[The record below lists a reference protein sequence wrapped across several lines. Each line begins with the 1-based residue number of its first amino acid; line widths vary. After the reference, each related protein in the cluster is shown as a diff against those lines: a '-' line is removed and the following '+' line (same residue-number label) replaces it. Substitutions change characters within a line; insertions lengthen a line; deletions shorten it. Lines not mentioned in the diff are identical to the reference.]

1 VGLFSID
8 IDKYYQ
14 EEAEKGE
21 QVLGIFC
28 LQYPIY
34 CIHANITDMTPDPL
48 DSLDKII
55 AEFIQVK
62 ADFDSLQIG
71 TLIGTSK
78 ALIDNRLQALLDD
91 GLIEKK
97 PSGWYLTGTGSA
109 IFSKSEQTRTHK
121 RSYDFYLDGISLS
134 TLPAVFYKQYRFK
147 FISEHDSYYRT
158 NKKGEEILVYPFG
171 PDIIHTPPNKD
182 IIAQNIFMKKKD
194 ERELFEIPI
203 GLQNIDEISFT
214 KLSFQIFV
222 SVTKKDSLLSKKL
235 IDPFA
240 WYSMQDNIPYIDCL
254 RKNVTD
260 FEKHLYEN
268 IQNLEFKLVAL
279 PQQDLAINERKVFL
293 SSNWSEIG
301 NKKYSES
308 ANKCFSFTQDDLV
321 EAVKSLYGIKYLT
334 VESLDYSET
343 KLAIKVTKQ
352 ILLEASN
359 RFKLINDLIRSR
371 DYKFGNPDNNVYLL
385 YIHYTTN
392 DPYVEQVVRFKQ
404 LLEIAK
410 ENNEISE
417 RWLKN
422 QQKDFGISY
431 RELLVAS
438 GELDVLEKID
448 IDTHMLKLH

>member
-1 VGLFSID
+1 
-8 IDKYYQ
+8 
-14 EEAEKGE
+14 
-21 QVLGIFC
+21 
-28 LQYPIY
+28 
-34 CIHANITDMTPDPL
+34 M
-48 DSLDKII
+48 
-55 AEFIQVK
+55 
-62 ADFDSLQIG
+62 
-71 TLIGTSK
+71 
-78 ALIDNRLQALLDD
+78 
-91 GLIEKK
+91 
-97 PSGWYLTGTGSA
+97 
-109 IFSKSEQTRTHK
+109 
-121 RSYDFYLDGISLS
+121 
-134 TLPAVFYKQYRFK
+134 
-147 FISEHDSYYRT
+147 
-158 NKKGEEILVYPFG
+158 YPFG